1 MSVTQEKSR
10 AVNQLSTTKK
20 RRKPRLLLPYT
31 AVEMDDEFSTRR
43 NEIEH
48 FIVRCYQQRYHAKLD
63 SFLPY
68 FLSAYYEDKLSATL
82 GFQLAR
88 TTRQLFLEQYF
99 NRPVEQVLSDLQK
112 HAIYRNEIVEVG
124 NLSSARHGDSQV
136 LFILITAIL
145 AQAGYQWVVFTA
157 TNEVMKLLS
166 RLSIE
171 TTPICYADKKQLADH
186 GKTWGSYYDGAPR
199 VVCGHLPEAYS
210 LLTKH
215 HVIGFLLQ
223 NYENSI
229 EQFANTIRKGGG

>member
-1 MSVTQEKSR
+1 MSATQEKPR
-10 AVNQLSTTKK
+10 AVNKQSTTKR

-31 AVEMDDEFSTRR
+31 AVEMDGELSARR
-43 NEIEH
+43 NDIEH
-48 FIVRCYQQRYHAKLD
+48 FIIRCYQQRYHAKLD

-88 TTRQLFLEQYF
+88 TASQLFLEQYL
-99 NRPVEQVLSDLQK
+99 NRPIEHVLSDVHK
-112 HAIYRNEIVEVG
+112 HAINRNEIVEIG

-171 TTPICYADKKQLADH
+171 TTAICYADKNQLADH
-186 GKTWGSYYDGAPR
+186 GETWGSYYDGAPR
-199 VVCGHLPEAYS
+199 VVCGHLPEAYN

-223 NYENSI
+223 NYENNI
-229 EQFANTIRKGGG
+229 EQFANTICMGDG